1 MSSAR
6 RPVKRT
12 IPTIK
17 TPISA
22 QLMALRP
29 PNKGLIGSV
38 TICLIFV
45 LLLIWKFAP
54 ANSTPKMTGTS
65 TVSATVTSFVDE
77 TADISP
83 RGASSLLTPIDASD
97 PGTVGNSLLASVP
110 AHTAQP
116 GARFRRVVDKKIA
129 HGVVTLTL
137 RDEQTG
143 ELSTMTQ
150 PLGTNV
156 DIQANGG
163 KATALASTS
172 VSAKPLDPVK
182 AELPTQGIETIKAGM
197 TVPTRNPITGAT
209 EFKKVTRTFK
219 HTAYEIVKLEL
230 AGEATGKVVDS
241 LRGTPE
247 HPFFTPTGIVAMGEL
262 KPEMKVITRRGPPL
276 VIKSV
281 TREHHPEGIPVYN
294 FEVEGDHTY
303 FVGKAEGGTWVHNTC
318 DYTKL
323 TMDELKGHIYDQP
336 DNINHLRDF
345 FGRVTKSGV
354 QPPNIA
360 AGKNLSRGNLEAY
373 RELAQRI
380 VDAGKDSTGVQARR
394 IQQINDFLKGLP

>member
-65 TVSATVTSFVDE
+65 TVSASVTSFIDE

-197 TVPTRNPITGAT
+197 TANDIASHVANAT
-209 EFKKVTRTFK
+209 EVWQ
-219 HTAYEIVKLEL
+219 TAYRGSDRLFHIV
-230 AGEATGKVVDS
+230 GNKVVVTQLD
-241 LRGTPE
+241 GTFE
-247 HPFFTPTGIVAMGEL
+247 SAWRATVDQLTHYRTGI
-262 KPEMKVITRRGPPL
+262 R
-276 VIKSV
+276 IK
-281 TREHHPEGIPVYN
+281 
-294 FEVEGDHTY
+294 
-303 FVGKAEGGTWVHNTC
+303 
-318 DYTKL
+318 
-323 TMDELKGHIYDQP
+323 
-336 DNINHLRDF
+336 
-345 FGRVTKSGV
+345 
-354 QPPNIA
+354 
-360 AGKNLSRGNLEAY
+360 
-373 RELAQRI
+373 
-380 VDAGKDSTGVQARR
+380 
-394 IQQINDFLKGLP
+394 